1 MKLVYMGTPDFAV
14 PALKKLAQVHEVA
27 AVFTQPDK
35 PVGRK
40 QILTPPDVKVCAQK
54 LGIPVCQPAS
64 MKTGEALAQLKAF
77 APEVIVVAAYGQILP
92 KAVLDVPRYG
102 CVNIHGSLLPKYR
115 GAAPIQAAVLNGDKI
130 TGVGGELI
138 LDTLAALEQGTVTPQ
153 KQDEALATHTSKID
167 KTRCP
172 VDFTQPSQQIH
183 NQIRGLYSWPV
194 ATAVIGG
201 KRVKL
206 HGSRLAQGSGAAG
219 TVLSVKPLVI
229 ACGEGAIEITE
240 LQPEGKKKMIFD
252 TTYLLFILPCVVIS
266 LICQV
271 RVKTAFSKYGQIP
284 NARGMTGAQAAE
296 YVLRHNGVTGVRI
309 EHVAGNLTDHYD
321 PRTNVIRLSDAVY
334 NVSSV
339 AAIGVAAH
347 EAGHAVQ
354 TAMNYLPNKLR
365 SAILPAARFGS
376 AFSWIL
382 IAAGFLFAYR
392 VPNSFGQYLLYGGI
406 ILFAASVLFTVITLP
421 VEFDASRRALKCIRE
436 TKLLPDEQYKGC
448 KSVLTAAAMT
458 YVASA
463 LTAIMQLLRLLLL
476 ANRKR

>member
-40 QILTPPDVKVCAQK
+40 QILTPPDVKVCAQE

-130 TGVGGELI
+130 TGVTTMLMDVGLDTGDILMKKETPIGENETAAELFDRLAILGGELI

-167 KTRCP
+167 KSLCP
-172 VDFTQPSQQIH
+172 IDFAKSAQALH

-194 ATAVIGG
+194 ATVQIGG
-201 KRVKL
+201 KRVKI
-206 HGSRLAQGSGAAG
+206 HRARMAQGSGAAG

-240 LQPEGKKKMIFD
+240 LQPEGKKKM
-252 TTYLLFILPCVVIS
+252 S
-266 LICQV
+266 AE
-271 RVKTAFSKYGQIP
+271 AF
-284 NARGMTGAQAAE
+284 A
-296 YVLRHNGVTGVRI
+296 
-309 EHVAGNLTDHYD
+309 
-321 PRTNVIRLSDAVY
+321 
-334 NVSSV
+334 
-339 AAIGVAAH
+339 
-347 EAGHAVQ
+347 AGHQLKKGA
-354 TAMNYLPNKLR
+354 
-365 SAILPAARFGS
+365 
-376 AFSWIL
+376 
-382 IAAGFLFAYR
+382 
-392 VPNSFGQYLLYGGI
+392 
-406 ILFAASVLFTVITLP
+406 TL
-421 VEFDASRRALKCIRE
+421 E
-436 TKLLPDEQYKGC
+436 
-448 KSVLTAAAMT
+448 
-458 YVASA
+458 
-463 LTAIMQLLRLLLL
+463 
-476 ANRKR
+476 